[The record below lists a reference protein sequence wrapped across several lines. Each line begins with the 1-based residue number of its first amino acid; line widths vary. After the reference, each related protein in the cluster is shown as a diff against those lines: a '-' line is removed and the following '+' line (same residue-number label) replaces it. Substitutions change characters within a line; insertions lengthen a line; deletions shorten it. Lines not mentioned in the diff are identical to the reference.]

1 MLKDIKIIYCM
12 YFDMNFTVPHLNT
25 SDFGLTITVLKKVKT
40 IVQICLTKNHPI
52 RVAFIYFEFAQ
63 QK

>member
-25 SDFGLTITVLKKVKT
+25 SDFGLTITVLK
-40 IVQICLTKNHPI
+40 
-52 RVAFIYFEFAQ
+52 
-63 QK
+63 